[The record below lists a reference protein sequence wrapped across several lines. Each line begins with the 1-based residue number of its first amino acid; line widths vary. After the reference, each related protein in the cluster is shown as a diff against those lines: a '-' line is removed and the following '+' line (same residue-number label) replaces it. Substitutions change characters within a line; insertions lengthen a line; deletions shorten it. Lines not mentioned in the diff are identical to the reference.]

1 MKHSSTDDSL
11 RKLVS
16 ETFKAVQ
23 EAFYVDG
30 RQEYERDSR
39 GYYMG
44 DYAVGHTY
52 FMVKDLENLWINL
65 RYQIIPLMEEYRKEG
80 ILNDERLER
89 TARHILRMQLDPNEN
104 DNLRWL
110 SELCRR
116 IAGYNPE
123 STES

>member
-1 MKHSSTDDSL
+1 
-11 RKLVS
+11 
-16 ETFKAVQ
+16 
-23 EAFYVDG
+23 
-30 RQEYERDSR
+30 
-39 GYYMG
+39 
-44 DYAVGHTY
+44 
-52 FMVKDLENLWINL
+52 
-65 RYQIIPLMEEYRKEG
+65 
-80 ILNDERLER
+80 LNDERLER